1 MSSFFIVAH
10 RHPVIV
16 LRIAVGHS
24 DGMRERGHQIGS
36 PCCKNTVNSA
46 SFSLCF
52 YFILIGTHLKMLPV
66 CY

>member
-24 DGMRERGHQIGS
+24 DGMREGGH
-36 PCCKNTVNSA
+36 
-46 SFSLCF
+46 
-52 YFILIGTHLKMLPV
+52 
-66 CY
+66 